1 MDVTVAERGRVT
13 VLALHGE
20 LGVDTAPELEEA
32 LTTLVRGSINRI
44 VVDLHGLQF
53 CDSIGLS
60 TFVLAHRACT
70 ATGGFVRLAAAP
82 DFLLR
87 VLTVVGLKDQ
97 IPMFDTVAAACAA
110 PSD

>member
-1 MDVTVAERGRVT
+1 MDVTVAERDSVT
-13 VLALHGE
+13 VVALRGE
-20 LGVDTAPELEEA
+20 LGVDTAPELEA
-32 LTTLVRGSINRI
+32 TLTKLVRGSINRI
-44 VVDLHGLQF
+44 VVDLAGLRF

-70 ATGGFVRLAAAP
+70 ASGGFMRLAAVP

-97 IPMFDTVAAACAA
+97 LPMYDTVAAACTA
-110 PSD
+110 PSC